1 MFSKIGEYWM
11 TALTNLDCGYKMLK
25 RLAAYIIFIP
35 LMLLINTIHIFAHE
49 LWIDPIDTSAN
60 MQTRIA
66 AHVRVGQ
73 NYKGQKQYYIP
84 EDINETYIVDAVSR
98 TDLKGIVGDELV
110 FDQLAAHPGLQILIY
125 HSNPLKLTYDKFA
138 KFENFVRGKGL
149 DWVLDEHK
157 KRGLPEL
164 GFYESYV
171 RYAKALI
178 TRGGTVGNDTQTGLM
193 FELIA
198 LKNPY
203 ELNVSNSKNLLPIK
217 LIWKGKPFANS
228 KISVFEISDAG
239 VKSSHIKTNE
249 TGIAKLPV
257 TSNSS
262 YMLNSVQMTA
272 ELPSTGVAWK
282 SHWASLT
289 FKVKVQ

>member
-1 MFSKIGEYWM
+1 
-11 TALTNLDCGYKMLK
+11 MLK
-25 RLAAYIIFIP
+25 KFGANLFFTT
-35 LMLLINTIHIFAHE
+35 LFLICNTANIFAHE
-49 LWIDPIDTSAN
+49 LWIDPEITSAN
-60 MQTRIA
+60 LQTKIA

-73 NYKGQKQYYIP
+73 NFSGQKQYYIP
-84 EDINETYIVDAVSR
+84 EDINETYITDAAGRV
-98 TDLKGIVGDELV
+98 DLKGIIGDELI
-110 FDQLAAHPGLQILIY
+110 FNQFAKNPGLQILTY
-125 HSNPLKLTYDKFA
+125 HSNPLKLTYNKFE

-149 DWVLDEHK
+149 DWVLNEHK

-178 TRGGTVGNDTQTGLM
+178 TRGSTAGSDKQVGLM

-203 ELNVSNSKNLLPIK
+203 EFKISNTENMLPIK

-228 KISVFEISDAG
+228 KISVFENAG
-239 VKSSHIKTNE
+239 DEVMSTHITTNE
-249 TGIAKLPV
+249 AGIANLPV
-257 TSNSS
+257 TANGA
-262 YMLNSVQMTA
+262 YLLNSVQMTA
-272 ELPSTGVAWK
+272 EEPATGVVWK

-289 FKVKVQ
+289 FKVEAQ

>member
-1 MFSKIGEYWM
+1 
-11 TALTNLDCGYKMLK
+11 MLK
-25 RLAAYIIFIP
+25 RLGIYLFLTTLILLSNIIN
-35 LMLLINTIHIFAHE
+35 LLAHE
-49 LWIDPIDTSAN
+49 LWVDPEIASAN
-60 MQTRIA
+60 MQTKIA

-73 NYKGQKQYYIP
+73 NFSGQKQYYIP
-84 EDINETYIVDAVSR
+84 EDINETYITDVAGR
-98 TDLKGIVGDELV
+98 TDLKGIIGDELI
-110 FDQLAAHPGLQILIY
+110 FDRLAKHPGLQILTY
-125 HSNPLKLTYDKFA
+125 HSNPLKLTYNKFE

-164 GFYESYV
+164 GFYESYT

-178 TRGGTVGNDTQTGLM
+178 TRGSTAGSDKQTGLL

-203 ELNVSNSKNLLPIK
+203 EFKTSNSENMLPIK

-228 KISVFEISDAG
+228 KISVFENTGDE
-239 VKSSHIKTNE
+239 VKSTHIKTNE
-249 TGIAKLPV
+249 VGIANLPV
-257 TSNSS
+257 TTNAS
-262 YMLNSVQMTA
+262 YLLNAVQITA
-272 ELPSTGVAWK
+272 ELPATGVVWK

-289 FKVKVQ
+289 FKVEAKGK